1 VKALYRG
8 VEDLQLRYAVKN
20 LEITMPLPEIALEK
34 DQRGLALLLR
44 RNDRPIGFILQPLAP
59 ATTLGAEELSGLIGA
74 WCGVGVLEDKLRE
87 ELLERAVP
95 SERSSVTVAV
105 CTRDHPELL
114 AKCLR
119 SLARLRNAHDG
130 ASFEILVIDN
140 APREDDTLRLVRTLE
155 DVRYVCEPRP
165 GLDFARNRALVEATT
180 DLVAFLDDDAEADHG
195 WWTGLQEALS
205 ENPDAVVITGLVLPL
220 ELESDAQIMFER
232 RGGFR
237 RGFIKLRYRGDRLPG
252 NPLYPTGAGMFGA
265 GCNMVVRRQIA
276 LQLGGFDE
284 ALDTGPP
291 LPGGG
296 DIDMFYRVL
305 RAGHPLV
312 YEPRML
318 VFHKHR
324 RETERLRHQYWTWGT
339 GFMAFVAKTYA
350 SDPSQRKK
358 LRHLVRWWLVDQLNE
373 LRQSLRGQ
381 SEATPGL
388 VTVEL
393 VGGLV
398 GLAGTYQRSGR
409 RIERIQRDVG

>member
-1 VKALYRG
+1 
-8 VEDLQLRYAVKN
+8 LRYAVTS
-20 LEITMPLPEIALEK
+20 LEITTPLPEIELEK

-59 ATTLGAEELSGLIGA
+59 ATTLGPDELSGLISA
-74 WCGVGVLEDKLRE
+74 WCGVGLLEDKLRE
-87 ELLERAVP
+87 ELLEPAVP
-95 SERSSVTVAV
+95 SVRSSVTIAV

-140 APREDDTLRLVRTLE
+140 APLDEDTRRLVRSL

-165 GLDFARNRALVEATT
+165 GLDIARNRALVEAAT
-180 DLVAFLDDDAEADHG
+180 DFVAFLDDDAEADHG
-195 WWTGLQEALS
+195 WWAGLQEAIS

-220 ELESDAQIMFER
+220 ELESDAQIMFEN

-252 NPLYPTGAGMFGA
+252 NPVYPTGAGMFGA
-265 GCNMVVRRQIA
+265 GCNMVLHRQIA

-324 RETERLRHQYWTWGT
+324 LETKKLRRQYWTWGT

-350 SDPSQRKK
+350 TDPSQRQK
-358 LRHLVRWWLVDQLNE
+358 LRHLVHWWLVHQMNE
-373 LRQSLRGQ
+373 LRYSIRGQ
-381 SEATPGL
+381 SAATPGL
-388 VTVEL
+388 VSAEL
-393 VGGLV
+393 IGGLV
-398 GLAGTYQRSGR
+398 GLAGTYRRSVR
-409 RIERIQRDVG
+409 RINRIRRDCG

>member
-1 VKALYRG
+1 
-8 VEDLQLRYAVKN
+8 LRYAVTS
-20 LEITMPLPEIALEK
+20 LEITTPLPEIALER
-34 DQRGLALLLR
+34 DQRGLALLVR

-59 ATTLGAEELSGLIGA
+59 ATTLGPDELSGLISA
-74 WCGVGVLEDKLRE
+74 WCGVDLLEDKLRE
-87 ELLERAVP
+87 ELHEPAVR
-95 SERSSVTVAV
+95 SSRSSVTVAV

-114 AKCLR
+114 AKCLH
-119 SLARLRNAHDG
+119 SLTRVRNAHDG

-140 APREDDTLRLVRTLE
+140 APPDEQTRGLVRSLG
-155 DVRYVCEPRP
+155 DVRYVREPRP

-180 DLVAFLDDDAEADHG
+180 DFVAFLDDDAEADRG
-195 WWTGLQEALS
+195 WWVGLEEALS
-205 ENPDAVVITGLVLPL
+205 ENPDAAVITGLVLPF

-237 RGFIKLRYRGDRLPG
+237 RGFTKLRYRGDRLPG
-252 NPLYPTGAGMFGA
+252 NPLYPTGAGIFGA
-265 GCNMVVRRQIA
+265 GCNMVVHRQIA

-324 RETERLRHQYWTWGT
+324 RETERLRRQYWTWGT

-350 SDPSQRKK
+350 TDPSQRQK
-358 LRHLVRWWLVDQLNE
+358 LRHLMRWWLVHHLNE
-373 LRQSLRGQ
+373 LRYSVRGRGA
-381 SEATPGL
+381 ATPGL
-388 VTVEL
+388 VASEL
-393 VGGLV
+393 IGGLV
-398 GLAGTYQRSGR
+398 GLAGTYQRSVR
-409 RIERIQRDVG
+409 RIDRIRRDGG